1 MITQDS
7 IITAFTTIS
16 CCPSY
21 SNAVAVADKRATISS
36 ANSMAPM
43 KGSHA
48 AKIYSTITLGSFS
61 ALWTVNSEGRCKQ
74 VNLYRQQSG
83 DVHYHHDVYTGRNV
97 VACWT

>member
-1 MITQDS
+1 MIAQNS
-7 IITAFTTIS
+7 ISTAFATIS

-48 AKIYSTITLGSFS
+48 AKICSTITLGSFS
-61 ALWTVNSEGRCKQ
+61 PICTVNTEGRCKQ
-74 VNLYRQQSG
+74 ANLYRQQSG
-83 DVHYHHDVYTGRNV
+83 DVHCHHDVYTSDHV
-97 VACWT
+97 IAYWT